1 MGASP
6 LRRSRDP
13 FPFSFTARFLM
24 EENMRWLFLVCLF
37 ALVACGDD
45 KETGEP
51 EADTDTDT
59 DTDMDT
65 DADADSD
72 TDTDTDADTDF
83 TLTVESSLESLTTR
97 QTVNFT
103 LIATYSSG
111 SETDVTNEATFTS
124 DDPSILFR
132 FFDGFFLYGFL
143 LAWADHD
150 YMDMFDPQQRDTSAR
165 DFGWLESIWR
175 RNLVANRAQRIVVKV
190 FSLGLRLPVFLERFP
205 DARVIYML
213 RDPVSVVPSGLSLV
227 TGVLDA
233 RFGFWSLPEERRQ
246 RYIQRLYG
254 ALLELSR
261 RFHADWVAGRI
272 RKDRILFVQYHRM
285 MKDFDGLMG
294 EILEFVDH
302 EPSAELLAEIQQVAE
317 KQRAYQSKHKYD
329 LARFGL
335 SRQQIMDDYAFLYDT
350 FNLPR
355 PRVEPPEA
363 PEG

>member
-124 DDPSILFR
+124 DDPSILLLQDNEGQPLDEGSVAVSGAWGGEEASLDLTINLSAPTEGDLVFNEILADATV
-132 FFDGFFLYGFL
+132 DGDPNGDGETDRVQDEFVEIANASGVAVDLSGLMIAESWYQVYNPRHTFAEGSKLKAGEAIVVFGGGDVSNLSEENVQFLVVENADPGEEYG
-143 LAWADHD
+143 LALDDDGDTVYLYAADE
-150 YMDMFDPQQRDTSAR
+150 TTILASVS
-165 DFGWLESIWR
+165 FGFASPDGSVPAATDESIV
-175 RNLVANRAQRIVVKV
+175 L
-190 FSLGLRLPVFLERFP
+190 SP
-205 DARVIYML
+205 D
-213 RDPVSVVPSGLSLV
+213 V
-227 TGVLDA
+227 TGSEYVAHSDA
-233 RFGFWSLPEERRQ
+233 SGSSMYSPGTYADGSGFPGVDGVFGE
-246 RYIQRLYG
+246 
-254 ALLELSR
+254 
-261 RFHADWVAGRI
+261 
-272 RKDRILFVQYHRM
+272 
-285 MKDFDGLMG
+285 
-294 EILEFVDH
+294 
-302 EPSAELLAEIQQVAE
+302 
-317 KQRAYQSKHKYD
+317 
-329 LARFGL
+329 
-335 SRQQIMDDYAFLYDT
+335 
-350 FNLPR
+350 
-355 PRVEPPEA
+355 
-363 PEG
+363 